1 MYLRFGYSQDKI
13 IKKVEGYSHVS
24 FDIYDTIIKRDI
36 CRNTQIFELMENELK
51 QDGSIYADGF
61 CIGRIKAE
69 REDRKSVV

>member
-36 CRNTQIFELMENELK
+36 CRNTQIFELMENELL
-51 QDGSIYADGF
+51 DSIRAG
-61 CIGRIKAE
+61 K
-69 REDRKSVV
+69 RKNPRYIPLGDD